1 MEEKVLIAFN
11 ADTGGL
17 DDITRKLD
25 ENKDRE
31 RALLAEL
38 RNLNAEYSKQVQA
51 AAAAGKSAQERATIA
66 QKAGDDLK
74 KKEKEI
80 RKEAVAVR
88 TKIQF

>member
-31 RALLAEL
+31 
-38 RNLNAEYSKQVQA
+38 
-51 AAAAGKSAQERATIA
+51 
-66 QKAGDDLK
+66 
-74 KKEKEI
+74 
-80 RKEAVAVR
+80 
-88 TKIQF
+88 